1 MVLYFNQNW
10 KNHLIHLLEEPSIKQ
25 QIKIQAILTQT
36 KKGVNI
42 MAINN
47 KSLIYVKEHEHLQQK
62 NKMNSSNGSN
72 KMKKNGN
79 LEIRLGVS
87 SNQFKLLN

>member
-1 MVLYFNQNW
+1 
-10 KNHLIHLLEEPSIKQ
+10 
-25 QIKIQAILTQT
+25 
-36 KKGVNI
+36 